1 MRGGKRLLN
10 LVQVGE
16 KHSASYRLEVKN
28 PGGHSSMP
36 VKENAI
42 YRLAAALGRVAGL
55 EFPFRLNDVTRKYL
69 ETLAGL
75 RAGAARDHSC
85 GGGRRRRRG
94 ACAPW
99 LRPHPSGMP

>member
-36 VKENAI
+36 VPENAI
-42 YRLAAALGRVAGL
+42 YRLAAALQRVAAL
-55 EFPFRLNDVTRKYL
+55 EFDFRLNDVTRKYL

-75 RAGAARDHSC
+75 EAGADRLAAAAR
-85 GGGRRRRRG
+85 GGRRRRG
-94 ACAPW
+94 A
-99 LRPHPSGMP
+99 